1 MANTN
6 APFGFAPIGSNNGAT
21 ANMGQSIRAIA
32 PSNSTAI
39 FFGDA
44 VVPVTGSATGYI
56 TRATAS
62 TVALAG
68 VFLGCLY
75 YSLSQRQWV
84 NSRYWPGVTTDVDST
99 LPITAYVVDDPNAR
113 FRVQSDS
120 TGITFAKVGQNAQLI
135 AGAGNTTTGLSGMT
149 LNSTTATTATYPFI
163 ITGLVTEPAGANGT
177 DAGAYNV
184 VEVGFNNMIFKTGIT
199 GIS

>member
-6 APFGFAPIGSNNGAT
+6 APFGFQHIGNNSGGAPT
-21 ANMGQSIRAIA
+21 FGQNVRKIA
-32 PSNSTAI
+32 SGNATAI

-68 VFLGCLY
+68 IFVGCKY
-75 YSLSQRQWV
+75 FSTSRQQLV
-84 NSRYWPGVTTDVDST
+84 NSRYWPGSDAAGD
-99 LPITAYVVDDPNAR
+99 IDAYVVDDPNAR
-113 FRVQSDS
+113 FKVQSDS

-135 AGAGNTTTGLSGMT
+135 AGAGNTSTGISGMS
-149 LNSTTATTATYPFI
+149 LNSTTATTATFPFI
-163 ITGLVTEPAGANGT
+163 IVDLVTDPPGVNGT
-177 DAGAYNV
+177 ESGAYNHV
-184 VEVGFNNMIFKTGIT
+184 VVQFNNEIFRQLT